1 LAGTASQSR
10 LGGPAGASGRL
21 IRPLSPREA
30 LLATCLGLLAVGGAA
45 VYAQQWS
52 ATERD
57 RYVNAESDLA
67 LARGARALEVL
78 QGAHTEAELLFRDE
92 LLGLTKTHPQL
103 SWQPVV
109 AGTGAGD
116 NPELERL
123 VLERYVD
130 ADADRTRHFWICA
143 VGDLVRRLR
152 EALRAA
158 GYERRAIRYEQW

>member
-1 LAGTASQSR
+1 
-10 LGGPAGASGRL
+10 
-21 IRPLSPREA
+21 
-30 LLATCLGLLAVGGAA
+30 
-45 VYAQQWS
+45 
-52 ATERD
+52 
-57 RYVNAESDLA
+57 
-67 LARGARALEVL
+67 L
-78 QGAHTEAELLFRDE
+78 QGAHADAELLFRDE
-92 LLGLTKTHPQL
+92 LLGLTKTYPQL

-123 VLERYVD
+123 VLARYVD
-130 ADADRTRHFWICA
+130 ADAHRSRHFWICA